1 MKEAEVLCNRLS
13 LRNLFTLF
21 FSERRLFLLCVLFVA
36 MTKIASLFTIVL
48 LLLPSLGSAEVI
60 DAIIDD
66 VARSVTQMKRAKS
79 PDEFTFAAIKL
90 DSKEKLIS
98 KSYRDGRI
106 TNATHVALGTIDEK
120 RQTWVAGK
128 AIEGGV
134 ASNIFMEKGKVLR
147 MLVDW
152 DARSKEIQSILVTNT
167 DAKLLQGDTE
177 FDAILQ
183 GRDNQNLGG
192 RVAIAYLRLELNDKS
207 EVVKT
212 FGTTSTSV
220 DQDTKIAM
228 GVYNDKEKKWEAG
241 EPIANGLW
249 NEMFGDFRAK
259 TVYVRVVLKQDHK
272 GIAEILVKKIGDQR
286 KER

>member
-1 MKEAEVLCNRLS
+1 
-13 LRNLFTLF
+13 
-21 FSERRLFLLCVLFVA
+21 